1 MSYNDKNIHNF
12 NFWLSHKVSNFHL
25 FCLLAKIKFSIPF
38 VKTRLEN
45 SQSESYMYVYRIIWF
60 NQLSWHCKIATVKI
74 STEQIAKG
82 YRPKCPRVW
91 RLAFKMTFQFLEWD
105 LLDSHRKILEM
116 HTKFKTWKK
125 FMLCLQI
132 AVFISYE
139 CITYVSSSRWLISRT
154 FLNGKSPSRRLT
166 VKGSVGWTLTYIWLT

>member
-12 NFWLSHKVSNFHL
+12 NFWLSHKVSNFHFF
-25 FCLLAKIKFSIPF
+25 FCLPAKMKFSIPF

-45 SQSESYMYVYRIIWF
+45 SQSESYMHVYRIIWF
-60 NQLSWHCKIATVKI
+60 NQLSWHRKMATVKI

-82 YRPKCPRVW
+82 YCPKCLRVL
-91 RLAFKMTFQFLEWD
+91 RLAFKMTFQFLEWN
-105 LLDSHRKILEM
+105 LLDSHRKMLEM

-125 FMLCLQI
+125 IHAVLTDSRFYFIWMYYLCQFESLTN
-132 AVFISYE
+132 F
-139 CITYVSSSRWLISRT
+139 TNVSGLI
-154 FLNGKSPSRRLT
+154 